1 MSSGIL
7 LGLFSL
13 ARRLLNGQTDVIQ
26 RGRNFFELGHAFQ
39 LLNCLVT
46 GEAYE
51 ELFLSQVE
59 TVFFDVEEGSKDVG
73 DAFLGISKWSPTYK
87 MPEINILRISVFLVN
102 AIFGRFKFIPITG
115 EWNRILAF

>member
-1 MSSGIL
+1 M
-7 LGLFSL
+7 
-13 ARRLLNGQTDVIQ
+13 IQ

-59 TVFFDVEEGSKDVG
+59 TVFFDVEKGPKDVG
-73 DAFLGISKWSPTYK
+73 GAFLGISKWSPAHK
-87 MPEINILRISVFLVN
+87 MPEINVLRISIFLVN
-102 AIFGRFKFIPITG
+102 AKFGRFKFKSTTV
-115 EWNRILAF
+115 EWYRILAF